1 MAVIVQLANY
11 VTPTSG
17 GLKTS
22 LNSLARAWAELGHT
36 VHTIQP
42 GARTCSV
49 EQGAL
54 SVHEVV
60 GRRIPGA
67 GGYRAIVERGPVRRI
82 RESVRPDVVF
92 LSDRTTLLWTAD
104 WAQERGIPTALIA
117 HERVDG
123 VLRAFV
129 HGMPVRRISD
139 AWNRRTAA
147 RVDAVICTTSFAAGE
162 FDRIAIPVKRAPLGV
177 DLDLFCPELRSGSLR
192 RRFAARTL
200 LGLFSRLSPEKC
212 PEFALE
218 VLREH
223 RRFDPSVHL
232 IVGGDGPLRPRMEEA
247 ARGLPVTFLGYVSDR
262 RELATVL
269 ASMDVVLAPGP
280 IETFGLAALEA
291 LACGTP
297 VVANAESG
305 LSEVIGIDG
314 GQALQLD
321 AEAWARTAA
330 RLAIAGSTQR
340 QAARRQADRYPWS
353 SSAQALLEVH
363 GLTVL
368 GRASA

>member
-42 GARTCSV
+42 GVRSSSV
-49 EQGAL
+49 RQGAL
-54 SVHEVV
+54 CVHEVA
-60 GRRIPGA
+60 GRRVPGA
-67 GGYRAIVERGPVRRI
+67 GGYRVIVGRGTVRRI
-82 RESVRPDVVF
+82 LEGVRPDVVF

-104 WAQERGIPTALIA
+104 WAREQGIPTALIA

-129 HGMPVRRISD
+129 PGIPVQRMSD
-139 AWNRRTAA
+139 TWNRRTAG
-147 RVDAVICTTSFAAGE
+147 RVDAVVCTTSFAAGE

-297 VVANAESG
+297 VIANAESG

>member
-1 MAVIVQLANY
+1 M
-11 VTPTSG
+11 
-17 GLKTS
+17 
-22 LNSLARAWAELGHT
+22 
-36 VHTIQP
+36 
-42 GARTCSV
+42 
-49 EQGAL
+49 
-54 SVHEVV
+54 
-60 GRRIPGA
+60 
-67 GGYRAIVERGPVRRI
+67 
-82 RESVRPDVVF
+82 
-92 LSDRTTLLWTAD
+92 
-104 WAQERGIPTALIA
+104 
-117 HERVDG
+117 
-123 VLRAFV
+123 
-129 HGMPVRRISD
+129 
-139 AWNRRTAA
+139 
-147 RVDAVICTTSFAAGE
+147 
-162 FDRIAIPVKRAPLGV
+162 KRAPLGV
-177 DLDLFCPELRSGSLR
+177 DLDLLCPELRSGSLR

>member
-1 MAVIVQLANY
+1 MAVIVQLANF
-11 VTPTSG
+11 VSPTSG

-22 LNSLARAWAELGHT
+22 LNGLARAWAEQGHT

-42 GARTCSV
+42 GTRTNSV

-60 GRRIPGA
+60 GRRIPGG
-67 GGYRAIVERGPVRRI
+67 GGYRAIVERGPVRAI
-82 RESVRPDVVF
+82 LEGVRPDVVF
-92 LSDRTTLLWTAD
+92 ISDRTTLLWTAD
-104 WAQERGIPTALIA
+104 WARERGIPTALIA

-129 HGMPVRRISD
+129 PGMPVRRISD

-147 RVDAVICTTSFAAGE
+147 RVGAVICTTSFAAGE
-162 FDRIAIPVKRAPLGV
+162 FDRIALPVRRAPLGV

-212 PEFALE
+212 PEFTLE

-232 IVGGDGPLRPRMEEA
+232 IVAGDGPLRQRMEDR

-262 RELATVL
+262 RELAMVL
-269 ASMDVVLAPGP
+269 ASMDVALAPGP

-314 GQALQLD
+314 GQSLPLD
-321 AEAWARTAA
+321 AEAWARAAA
-330 RLAIAGSTQR
+330 RLAIAGSSQR
-340 QAARRQADRYPWS
+340 QAARSQADRYPWS
-353 SSAQALLEVH
+353 SSALALLDVH
-363 GLTVL
+363 GLGAR